1 MTAVAAA
8 IDEFLPATQT
18 ELSRWMAEN
27 AEGTARPVYP
37 AGGRTAT
44 EFGKPQRP
52 PGISLCTTS
61 LNRVIDFPARDMT
74 ITVEAGIRM
83 DELATVLAG
92 EGQRLP
98 VDAPQAHRAT
108 LGGLTATNTSGSRR
122 FGMGTMRDYVIGVS
136 AVDSRGTM
144 FKAGGRV
151 VKNVAGYDLCKM
163 LVGSLGTL
171 AVITQLTL
179 KLKPIPESSVLLWT
193 TFDHLGAIE
202 PALERLVTSAAR
214 PIALDVLD
222 ARAAAAIANEAGLA
236 LPDRRAVLCLGVEG
250 TSREVAWQ
258 VDQLVQE
265 LGPTGPRE
273 TEVVSN
279 TDSAKLWFALS
290 EFQVPSDDP
299 VTFRANL
306 LPSRTIEFLQEAE
319 RIGCALQAHT
329 GNGIVVGHL
338 PDSMTTVG
346 AAKEQLARLR
356 ERARQAR
363 GNLTVVHCDA
373 AWKTQLPL
381 FGDFEPSWPLMQK
394 LKRELDPSNL
404 LNPHLTFSAAGT
416 S

>member
-27 AEGTARPVYP
+27 AEGTARPIYP

-44 EFGKPQRP
+44 DFGTASRP
-52 PGISLCTTS
+52 SGISLCTTS

-92 EGQRLP
+92 EGQRLA
-98 VDAPQAHRAT
+98 VDAPQSHRAT

-122 FGMGTMRDYVIGVS
+122 FGLGTMRDYVIGVS
-136 AVDSRGTM
+136 AVDASGTM

-202 PALERLVTSAAR
+202 PALERLATSAAR
-214 PIALDVLD
+214 PMALDVLD
-222 ARAAAAIANEAGLA
+222 ARAAAAIAGEAGLP
-236 LPDRRAVLCLGVEG
+236 LPDRRPVLCVGVEG
-250 TSREVAWQ
+250 TARETAWQ
-258 VDQLVQE
+258 VDQLRKE
-265 LGPTGPRE
+265 LGPAGPRE
-273 TEVVSN
+273 SAVVSEA
-279 TDSAKLWFALS
+279 DAAKLWFALS

-306 LPSRTIEFLQEAE
+306 LPSRTIDFLQEAE
-319 RIGCALQAHT
+319 RAGCALQAHA

-338 PDSMTTVG
+338 PDSMTTVEP
-346 AAKEQLARLR
+346 AKEQLARLR
-356 ERARQAR
+356 ERARKGR
-363 GNLTVVHCDA
+363 GNLTIVHCDA
-373 AWKTQLPL
+373 AWKNQLPL
-381 FGDFEPSWPLMQK
+381 FGDFEPSWPLMGK
-394 LKRELDPSNL
+394 LKRELDPRQL
-404 LNPHLTFSAAGT
+404 LNPHHTFSEGGI